1 VSDAEAKSTLNG
13 RGAFYRFCRM
23 IHGYLSAVAF
33 LALLFF
39 AATGVLLNH
48 PEWMPDHR
56 SAPQAQELTLD
67 APTLAR
73 ARQAGDGAGAMLAA
87 AVAALAPVR
96 GAFTTADVMDGEAL
110 LRFEG
115 ARGNSNATVDLNT
128 GRVELDIEQADAL
141 SMLNDLHRGKNVGA
155 VWRLVIDIVG
165 AVTIALS
172 LVGFVIFFSLR
183 FRLTMSLV
191 LVGVGLAA
199 MIAIFVVFVP

>member
-1 VSDAEAKSTLNG
+1 MSDVKATSNG

-48 PEWMPDHR
+48 PEWMPER
-56 SAPQAQELTLD
+56 QAAPQTQALTLD
-67 APTLAR
+67 APTLAH
-73 ARQAGDGAGAMLAA
+73 ARQAGDGAGALLAS
-87 AVAALAPVR
+87 AVAARAPVR

-115 ARGNSNATVDLNT
+115 ARGNSNATVDLAT
-128 GRVELDIEQADAL
+128 GRVELDVEQADAL

-155 VWRLVIDIVG
+155 AWKLVIDIVG
-165 AVTIALS
+165 LLTIALS
-172 LVGFVIFFSLR
+172 LIGFVIFFSLR
-183 FRLTMSLV
+183 FRLGTSLA
-191 LVGVGLAA
+191 LVGIGLAA
-199 MIAIFVVFVP
+199 LTAIFVAFVP